1 MKQCIVCSDKN
12 DLDGMVFVDAPV
24 RQVVE
29 NDVLIKLRSAAL
41 NYRDIT
47 IPMGKFV
54 FAYKLPVKWKKGD
67 RVITP
72 FNQSHQFGP
81 ISPAIAATGLGGTID
96 GALRQYGVFN
106 EDGVVRAPSNISFA
120 EARTFTGAPLT
131 SWNALYGFRP
141 LKVGETVLVQGT
153 GGVSIS
159 ALQLA
164 KAGGAKVIAITSSSE
179 KAEKLKALGADHVIN
194 HKDNPEW
201 GPTTRKSTHDESGVD
216 HILEIGGFGTLAQS
230 LKAIKY
236 QGVMSLIGFLG
247 ANSAQME
254 EMVTAYENNSIHPA
268 VDSKS
273 FSLEQAK
280 EAFEYLGAL
289 KHIGKVCVQIK

>member
-47 IPMGKFV
+47 IPMH
-54 FAYKLPVKWKKGD
+54 KWKKGD

-247 ANSAQME
+247 ANSVDWKAQME

>member
-54 FAYKLPVKWKKGD
+54 FAYKLPHKWKKGD

-106 EDGVVRAPSNISFA
+106 DDGVVRAPSNISFA

-159 ALQLA
+159 ALQ
-164 KAGGAKVIAITSSSE
+164 

-247 ANSAQME
+247 ANSGEAPPSALE
-254 EMVTAYENNSIHPA
+254 TLSSIIHPA

-289 KHIGKVCVQIK
+289 KHIGKACVQIK

>member
-1 MKQCIVCSDKN
+1 MANTTTMKQCIVCSDKN

-54 FAYKLPVKWKKGD
+54 FAYKLPVDLHQMGPTKWLRWAQELAQMEEG
-67 RVITP
+67 
-72 FNQSHQFGP
+72 
-81 ISPAIAATGLGGTID
+81 PAIAATGLGGTID

-120 EARTFTGAPLT
+120 EARTFAGAPLT

-201 GPTTRKSTHDESGVD
+201 GLTTRKSTHDESGVD

-247 ANSAQME
+247 ANSGEAPPS
-254 EMVTAYENNSIHPA
+254 A
-268 VDSKS
+268 
-273 FSLEQAK
+273 LETLSSMYIMRA
-280 EAFEYLGAL
+280 
-289 KHIGKVCVQIK
+289 I